1 MQCVQVDVVKL
12 QSGNPANGL
21 VLVTPQPS
29 DLSTCQMVVGS
40 YSEMSS
46 ELTRLSPTEG
56 AQIAGA
62 ILLIWAIA
70 WTIRV
75 IVRTLNVDERN
86 QNEN

>member
-1 MQCVQVDVVKL
+1 MQCVIILPVRL
-12 QSGNPANGL
+12 QSGAVAQGL
-21 VLVTPQPS
+21 VLVNPQPADMS
-29 DLSTCQMVVGS
+29 ACQMVVGS

-62 ILLIWAIA
+62 ILLLWAIA

-86 QNEN
+86 QNE

>member
-1 MQCVQVDVVKL
+1 MQCVIVQPL
-12 QSGNPANGL
+12 RHQSGAIVPGL
-21 VLVTPQPS
+21 VLVTPQPADMS
-29 DLSTCQMVVGS
+29 ACQTVVGS

-86 QNEN
+86 QNE